1 MFNRLRVS
9 RSPRSTRNVTTLVA
23 TLALAAATLG
33 LGACEST
40 RGSSGGRIDPYT
52 TTESDR
58 KSGKASIPAMLE
70 FSDQVGESL
79 AQDISEIDE
88 IQSLKEKVVLEL
100 GSILNKTNTP
110 TSDFEQ
116 LRSRVRGKIF
126 ASKFLRKQF
135 MIVESKARMDAEKDR
150 VEGTGGGKDLLQEG
164 RGTAGTNNY
173 NPNIVYLLQ
182 GDFFESTRG
191 DRRQYY
197 FEFKLTNL
205 QTRQIVFMKSFDLGQ
220 KREHD

>member
-1 MFNRLRVS
+1 MFKRPFLRQA
-9 RSPRSTRNVTTLVA
+9 TRNKATLVTTL
-23 TLALAAATLG
+23 ALVSMTAG

-58 KSGKASIPAMLE
+58 RSTKASIPSMLE

-79 AQDISEIDE
+79 AQEIADIDE
-88 IQSLKEKVVLEL
+88 IQGLKEKVVLEL
-100 GSILNKTNTP
+100 GSVLNKTNTP

-116 LRSRVRGKIF
+116 IRSRVRGKIF

-135 MIVESKARMDAEKDR
+135 FIVESKARMDAEKER
-150 VEGTGGGKDLLQEG
+150 VEGTGGSKDLLQEG
-164 RGTAGTNNY
+164 RGSVGTNNY

-191 DRRQYY
+191 SRRQYY

-220 KREHD
+220 VTERD